1 MPIPDSGSGGRR
13 GAAPGDAVGAG
24 YRIGWRGGVRGWGRF
39 RSRNL
44 GVAMKRPKVTSQRVM
59 AAALVLIALSL
70 AWQTVRQELGWWGT
84 AGWFGYAPLGAA
96 SASEFNVEVTDLWT
110 VNGEGAA
117 PVGIDLAAGVWTI
130 ELIQPSDDA
139 GQTGVGLNWGQ
150 GAIGWTSDNPV
161 IVHVGPGHEDADL
174 GLPEGPVNLSV
185 DTDGSWTV
193 LLEPV
198 ACP

>member
-1 MPIPDSGSGGRR
+1 MR
-13 GAAPGDAVGAG
+13 
-24 YRIGWRGGVRGWGRF
+24 
-39 RSRNL
+39 
-44 GVAMKRPKVTSQRVM
+44 RPKVTSQRVI
-59 AAALVLIALSL
+59 AAALVVIAVSL

-84 AGWFGYAPLGAA
+84 AGWWGYAPLGAH
-96 SASEFNVEVTDLWT
+96 SASETEVEVTDLWT

-130 ELIQPSDDA
+130 ELIQPRDDTA
-139 GQTGVGLNWGQ
+139 RTGVALNWGPS
-150 GAIGWTSDNPV
+150 AIHWLSDGPV

-185 DTDGSWTV
+185 DTDGPWTV

-198 ACP
+198 PRP

>member
-1 MPIPDSGSGGRR
+1 
-13 GAAPGDAVGAG
+13 
-24 YRIGWRGGVRGWGRF
+24 
-39 RSRNL
+39 
-44 GVAMKRPKVTSQRVM
+44 MKRPKVTSQRVM
-59 AAALVLIALSL
+59 AAALVVIAVSL

-84 AGWFGYAPLGAA
+84 AGWWGYAPLGVDTAI
-96 SASEFNVEVTDLWT
+96 ETDVVVTDVST

-130 ELIQPSDDA
+130 ELIQPADDTA
-139 GQTGVGLNWGQ
+139 RTGVALNWGP
-150 GAIGWTSDNPV
+150 GAIHWLSDGPV

-185 DTDGSWTV
+185 DTDGPWTV

-198 ACP
+198 PRP